1 MKMAKCGQKGTS
13 IFNHTPTKITKAIF
27 EGLKRSL
34 CCVVHE
40 NVDQRNNKNQDQL
53 MENGMME

>member
-1 MKMAKCGQKGTS
+1 MDKKGLQYL
-13 IFNHTPTKITKAIF
+13 IIHQLRLLKPIF

-53 MENGMME
+53 MKNGMME